1 MRQFTVLYTL
11 RSGKMRRGYITA
23 PTLDEAQAQFNVRP
37 ESKNGPNIWGECPYN
52 HSVRKD
58 TITGE
63 VCSEDLLY
71 KKYITKYP
79 NKNIS
84 FVSFL
89 GKFESCL
96 NTCEFY
102 SSCLSING
110 CCVKHIFDQVLNTL
124 SHREE
129 KTIRLTY
136 GIEDIK
142 EKSIEKIAQAID
154 AYSKDLV
161 KQIQAK
167 SLRKLRHPKCA
178 CLLKSSS
185 MCVILFSR
193 QETNYSKLWRSI
205 FGEKAPL
212 EELYQNFYA
221 IEQRKIAE
229 EARISEF
236 EKEKK
241 QKQSQIMCTTPIS
254 QCMFGKIDQIFKI
267 DITVGELIKLNGI
280 CIFEKCCYD
289 KTIFEEIVFV
299 LGEHN
304 FYFSDCN
311 GISRFNLSLYI
322 NKIYENCSNNESF
335 KMYKKL
341 KTNIDE
347 LKFSVRTHNVLKRS
361 AVETI
366 EDLINCTEEDIKK
379 MRNIG
384 MESLE
389 EIIQK
394 LEYLGLSLKY
404 QQ

>member
-11 RSGKMRRGYITA
+11 KSGKMRRGYITA

-58 TITGE
+58 AITGE

-79 NKNIS
+79 NKSVS

-89 GKFESCL
+89 GEFESCP

-102 SSCLSING
+102 STCLSING
-110 CCVKHIFDQVLNTL
+110 CCVKHIFNQALSTL

-129 KTIRLTY
+129 KTISLTY
-136 GIEDIK
+136 EIEDIK

-154 AYSKDLV
+154 VCSKDGV
-161 KQIQAK
+161 KQIRAK

-178 CLLKSSS
+178 RILKSSS
-185 MCVILFSR
+185 MCVILFLR

-205 FGEKAPL
+205 FGEKAQL

-221 IEQRKIAE
+221 IEQKKIAE
-229 EARISEF
+229 EARIAEF
-236 EKEKK
+236 EKEKM
-241 QKQSQIMCTTPIS
+241 QKQSQIMCTTPIP
-254 QCMFGKIDQIFKI
+254 QCMFGKIDQLFKI
-267 DITVGELIKLNGI
+267 DITVSELIELDGI
-280 CIFEKCCYD
+280 SIFEKCGYD
-289 KTIFEEIVFV
+289 KTTFEEIVYV
-299 LGEHN
+299 LSEHN

-311 GISRFNLSLYI
+311 GKFRFNLSSYI
-322 NKIYENCSNNESF
+322 NKTYEDCANNASFQIYE
-335 KMYKKL
+335 KL
-341 KTNIDE
+341 KTDIDE

-361 AVETI
+361 GVETVA
-366 EDLINCTEEDIKK
+366 DLINCTEEDIKK

-384 MESLE
+384 MESLA

-394 LEYLGLSLKY
+394 LEYLGLSFKH
-404 QQ
+404 